1 MPDRSIGGFGPHWPE
16 FMHFAAEARDAAIQV
31 ETANPKAW
39 PMRDAL
45 SAILFSALA
54 AEAFINELPEA
65 AARDAYGIRNL
76 QLPAAP
82 VLDDLTVILNAME
95 QAHERIQPKYDA
107 APKILTGRAFD
118 HGAATF
124 QDFNDLMK
132 LRNDL
137 VHPRHLDQTTALGH
151 TEPASPVVRD
161 LQQRGLTRTRGRRR
175 GDPMGG
181 MSWLSEIY
189 CGRTA
194 AWAHKAACDVIVE
207 LTRALPMQERLWFM
221 TSFRNWLASPAGL
234 RHALES
240 RRDVVRIHGDE
251 RGRC

>member
-1 MPDRSIGGFGPHWPE
+1 MLDRPIGGFGPHWPG

-31 ETANPKAW
+31 ETADAKAW

-54 AEAFINELPEA
+54 AGAFINEFPEA
-65 AARDAYGIRNL
+65 ASRDAYGIRDL
-76 QLPAAP
+76 QLPAAS
-82 VLDDLTVILNAME
+82 VLDDLALTLNAME
-95 QAHERIQPKYDA
+95 QAREGIQPKYDA
-107 APKILTGRAFD
+107 ARKILTGRAFD
-118 HGAATF
+118 HGVAPF

-137 VHPRHLDQTTALGH
+137 VHPRHLDQTTGLGH

-189 CGRTA
+189 CGRMA
-194 AWAHKAACDVIVE
+194 AWAHKAACDVIVD
-207 LTRALPMQERLWFM
+207 LIRALPRHERLWFM
-221 TSFRNWLASPAGL
+221 TSFRNWLASPARSGAESGHEVTGL
-234 RHALES
+234 EHLTPCQ
-240 RRDVVRIHGDE
+240 V
-251 RGRC
+251 

>member
-1 MPDRSIGGFGPHWPE
+1 MPDRPIGGFGPHWPE

-65 AARDAYGIRNL
+65 ASRDAHGIRDL

-82 VLDDLTVILNAME
+82 VLDDLVTTLNALE

-107 APKILTGRAFD
+107 ARKVLTGRAFV
-118 HGAATF
+118 HGAAPF

-137 VHPRHLDQTTALGH
+137 VHPRHLDQATALGH

-161 LQQRGLTRTRGRRR
+161 LQQRRLTRTRGRRR

-194 AWAHKAACDVIVE
+194 AWAHKAACDAIVE
-207 LTRALPMQERLWFM
+207 LIRALPSHERLWFM
-221 TSFRNWLASPAGL
+221 TSFRNWLASPA
-234 RHALES
+234 AQAQNP
-240 RRDVVRIHGDE
+240 VTK
-251 RGRC
+251 

>member
-1 MPDRSIGGFGPHWPE
+1 MPDRPIGGFGPHWPE

-31 ETANPKAW
+31 ETANPKAS

-65 AARDAYGIRNL
+65 ASRDVYCIRDL

-82 VLDDLTVILNAME
+82 VLDDLALTLNAME
-95 QAHERIQPKYDA
+95 QAHEGIQPKYDA
-107 APKILTGRAFD
+107 ARKILTGRAFD
-118 HGAATF
+118 HGVAPF

-137 VHPRHLDQTTALGH
+137 VHPRHRDQTTGLGH

-161 LQQRGLTRTRGRRR
+161 LQRRGLTRTRGRRR

-207 LTRALPMQERLWFM
+207 LIRALPRHERLWTM
-221 TSFRNWLASPAGL
+221 TSFRNWLASPAAQAQNPVTTYPGQ
-234 RHALES
+234 
-240 RRDVVRIHGDE
+240 DI
-251 RGRC
+251 

>member
-1 MPDRSIGGFGPHWPE
+1 MLDRPIGGFGPHWPE
-16 FMHFAAEARDAAIQV
+16 FMHFAAEARDAAIQI

-65 AARDAYGIRNL
+65 ASRDAYGIRDL
-76 QLPAAP
+76 RLPAAP
-82 VLDDLTVILNAME
+82 VLDDLATTLNAME
-95 QAHERIQPKYDA
+95 QAHERIQSKYDA
-107 APKILTGRAFD
+107 ARKILTGRAFD
-118 HGAATF
+118 HGARPF

-161 LQQRGLTRTRGRRR
+161 LQQRGLTRTRGRSRD
-175 GDPMGG
+175 DPMGG

-189 CGRTA
+189 CGRMA
-194 AWAHKAACDVIVE
+194 AWAHKAARDVIAE
-207 LTRALPMQERLWFM
+207 LIRELPGHERLWAM
-221 TSFRNWLASPAGL
+221 TSFRNWLAGPA
-234 RHALES
+234 AQAQNP
-240 RRDVVRIHGDE
+240 VTK
-251 RGRC
+251 

>member
-1 MPDRSIGGFGPHWPE
+1 MPDRPIGGFGPHWPE
-16 FMHFAAEARDAAIQV
+16 FMHFAAEARDAAIEL
-31 ETANPKAW
+31 ETADPGAS

-65 AARDAYGIRNL
+65 AYRDAYGTRGL
-76 QLPAAP
+76 QLTAAP
-82 VLDDLTVILNAME
+82 VLDDLATTLNAME
-95 QAHERIQPKYDA
+95 RARESIQAKYDA
-107 APKILTGRAFD
+107 AQQILTGRAFD
-118 HGAATF
+118 HGAAPF
-124 QDFNDLMK
+124 QDFNDLVR

-137 VHPRHLDQTTALGH
+137 VHPRHLDRTTARGH
-151 TEPASPVVRD
+151 TEPASPVLRG

-194 AWAHKAACDVIVE
+194 AWAYKAARDVIGE
-207 LTRALPMQERLWFM
+207 LIRALPRHEQLWAA
-221 TSFRNWLASPAGL
+221 TSFRNWLASPAAQAQNPGTK
-234 RHALES
+234 
-240 RRDVVRIHGDE
+240 
-251 RGRC
+251 